1 MLNLVKIITIKTE
14 HKFQI
19 NLSIILADFIFK
31 KKMTE
36 RSMFRW
42 DTKNYL
48 ILSNPASLYGRQQG
62 IVKDYGLPE
71 THRTQS
77 LSLTPSM
84 VCI

>member
-19 NLSIILADFIFK
+19 NLSIILADFILK

-77 LSLTPSM
+77 TSLTPSM